1 MNISYYPIWF
11 HIQII
16 FSGWFYLI
24 VNLMQV
30 IIKEARA
37 NFLIFHDEVL
47 TGFKHSVKKQPP
59 KVFYKNAVLKSLAI
73 LIEKTCVGVSF

>member
-24 VNLMQV
+24 VNMIQV

-37 NFLIFHDEVL
+37 TFLIFHDEVL

>member
-24 VNLMQV
+24 VNMIQV

-59 KVFYKNAVLKSLAI
+59 KVFYKNAVLTSLAI

>member
-24 VNLMQV
+24 VNMIQV

-37 NFLIFHDEVL
+37 TFSIFHDEVL

-59 KVFYKNAVLKSLAI
+59 KVFYKKAVLKSLAI